1 MVVAGPP
8 TPPVSVLA
16 LIASAVRNED
26 TQGGLDSGSSVTQG
40 KLSVVVVVVM
50 KTSVYCA
57 SSTMSTSR
65 FTNCI

>member
-1 MVVAGPP
+1 MEGEGDGGCGPP

-50 KTSVYCA
+50 KTSVC
-57 SSTMSTSR
+57 TVHH
-65 FTNCI
+65 

>member
-1 MVVAGPP
+1 MEGEGDGGCGPP

-40 KLSVVVVVVM
+40 KLSVVV
-50 KTSVYCA
+50 SSGNENECVYC
-57 SSTMSTSR
+57 TSL
-65 FTNCI
+65 TPALV